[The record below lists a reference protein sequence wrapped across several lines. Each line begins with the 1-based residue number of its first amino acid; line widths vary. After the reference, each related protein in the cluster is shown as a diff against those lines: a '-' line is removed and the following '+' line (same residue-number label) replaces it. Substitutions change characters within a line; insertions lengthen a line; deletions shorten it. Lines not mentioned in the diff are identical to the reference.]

1 MLLGDRLHGE
11 LLFAV
16 LTAACLLMCAA
27 GARADVAQPQP
38 TKPQA
43 GASPQAAAAPQVM
56 VPRST
61 RGEMW
66 VAARYG
72 VDHLQVHYT
81 ASGSSLVFRYHVV
94 DADKAMLLSDKHAT
108 PYLIDQKSGIK
119 LLVPVMDQIG
129 ALRETTPPEQ
139 GHEYFLVFG
148 NAGKIVKPGQRVDV
162 SIGAF
167 HVYGLT
173 VE

>member
-11 LLFAV
+11 PHFAV
-16 LTAACLLMCAA
+16 LTAACLLVCAA
-27 GARADVAQPQP
+27 GARADVPQPQP

-43 GASPQAAAAPQVM
+43 GAPLQVL

-72 VDHLQVHYT
+72 IDQLQVHYT
-81 ASGSSLVFRYHVV
+81 ASGSSLVFRYRVV
-94 DADKAMLLSDKHAT
+94 DADKAMMLSDKHAT

-139 GHEYFLVFG
+139 GHEYFIVFG